1 MKDLVIVGS
10 GGHSKVLADIVQRE
24 NQYRIIAIVDDKFD
38 EAYMRDH
45 KLHVPFMG
53 AVPVRR
59 TFPEAKWIIA
69 VGTNETR
76 RKIFQRLSFP
86 TSSYATLIDPSAVI
100 SPSAKIGFGTVIMP
114 NAVIN
119 ANAVIGEHAIIN
131 SGAVIEHDC
140 IVGHY
145 AHISP
150 QAVLTGGVKIMNGV
164 HVGANASVIPGKII
178 GQWAVI
184 GAGSTVVKSIPAYIT
199 AVGSPAVR
207 KEKGGSKVEKY
218 PS

>member
-1 MKDLVIVGS
+1 MKDLVIVGN
-10 GGHSKVLADIVQRE
+10 GGHSKVLRDIVLRE
-24 NQYRIIAIVDDKFD
+24 AQFRIVAVVDDAFE
-38 EAYMRDH
+38 EAYMKDH

-53 AVPVRR
+53 VEPIRR
-59 TFPEAKWIIA
+59 TFPDAKWIIA
-69 VGTNETR
+69 VGTNEIR
-76 RKIFQRLSFP
+76 KKIFKRLAIP
-86 TSSYATLIDPSAVI
+86 LTSYATLIDPSAVI

-119 ANAVIGEHAIIN
+119 AQAVIGEHSIIN

-140 IVGHY
+140 IVGNY
-145 AHISP
+145 THISP

-164 HVGANASVIPGKII
+164 HIGANASVIPGKVV

-184 GAGSTVVKSIPAYIT
+184 GAGSTVIKSIPAYIT
-199 AVGSPAVR
+199 AIGSPAVM
-207 KEKGGSKVEKY
+207 KQKGGSKVEKY